1 MTEDI
6 LFDNIYVGHSIE
18 DANAFKAETFDIKK
32 PLEVAAKNKKT
43 EVDDDEE
50 LTFGED
56 PIGFIRYKVLD
67 FIDLAR
73 LDPVLAFKTSPETG
87 AALGLAALTF
97 FGMIAALFGLVG
109 AQQKPVVTK
118 VRVRDA
124 VLNLKLTLP
133 PVLKEDRRSF
143 TRRQGQEGDCPGR
156 PCRREEGREVGC
168 QEACWQVK
176 TFWVHSTIEGC
187 TVSPCFAI
195 GRPSAYCLYLCRAAW
210 ARRVSK
216 GAGFALTWAYLS
228 TVVALGIWD
237 QHLVAYISY

>member
-1 MTEDI
+1 MQDGI
-6 LFDNIYVGHSIE
+6 LFDNIYVGHSVE
-18 DANAFKAETFDIKK
+18 DAQKFAKETFEVKK

-43 EVDDDEE
+43 EVDDDDE

-118 VRVRDA
+118 VRALCGVFVSRTHSLQSSKKTDA
-124 VLNLKLTLP
+124 PSPDDKDKKETA
-133 PVLKEDRRSF
+133 PVAPAGEKKEEKS
-143 TRRQGQEGDCPGR
+143 G
-156 PCRREEGREVGC
+156 
-168 QEACWQVK
+168 AK
-176 TFWVHSTIEGC
+176 K
-187 TVSPCFAI
+187 
-195 GRPSAYCLYLCRAAW
+195 RAG
-210 ARRVSK
+210 K
-216 GAGFALTWAYLS
+216 
-228 TVVALGIWD
+228 
-237 QHLVAYISY
+237 

>member
-1 MTEDI
+1 MTSADPAQGGLGIELWTMTEDI

-18 DANAFKAETFDIKK
+18 DANAFKAETFDVKK
-32 PLEVAAKNKKT
+32 PLEVAAKNKKA

-118 VRVRDA
+118 VRVREG
-124 VLNLKLTLP
+124 VSLSPTNPSSPSPRRRPTLLHPTTRTRRRP
-133 PVLKEDRRSF
+133 PRSPPQERRRRRS
-143 TRRQGQEGDCPGR
+143 
-156 PCRREEGREVGC
+156 
-168 QEACWQVK
+168 
-176 TFWVHSTIEGC
+176 WVPRS
-187 TVSPCFAI
+187 VLA
-195 GRPSAYCLYLCRAAW
+195 
-210 ARRVSK
+210 SK
-216 GAGFALTWAYLS
+216 NI
-228 TVVALGIWD
+228 LGT
-237 QHLVAYISY
+237 